1 MTFLYELF
9 GRLMYYL
16 YELCGNYGLAI
27 VLFAVAAKIIML
39 PLTIKQYRSTQL
51 MQLLQPAQDVLQKKY
66 AKNQTKMNE
75 ELQKLYQKYNYSPLS
90 GCLPLLIQFPL
101 IIGLWGALREPVKY
115 VFGSEEAFESVSKA
129 FLWIKQMTLS
139 PVDLFKAQRISPE
152 FLLSLIF
159 PILSIV
165 LTLIQQAETNKKQTG
180 SQNDQMKMMSTMMT
194 VFIAYISFTF
204 NQGIAIYW
212 TMQTGLGLI
221 QNWIMEKFFPLNIEP
236 PKIVKKGGQA

>member
-16 YELCGNYGLAI
+16 YEACGNYGLAI
-27 VLFAVAAKIIML
+27 VLFAVAVKVIML

-51 MQLLQPAQDVLQKKY
+51 MQLLQPAQDVIQKKY

-101 IIGLWGALREPVKY
+101 IFGLWGALREPAKY
-115 VFGSEEAFESVSKA
+115 VFGSEEVFASVPKN

-139 PVDLFKAQRISPE
+139 PVDLFKAQGLSGE

-159 PILSIV
+159 PILSIA
-165 LTLIQQAETNKKQTG
+165 LTFIQQAETNKKQSST
-180 SQNDQMKMMSTMMT
+180 QNDQMKMMSTMMT

-212 TMQTGLGLI
+212 TMQTGLGLV
-221 QNWIMEKFFPLNIEP
+221 QNWVMEKFFPLNIEP
-236 PKIVKKGGQA
+236 PKIVKKSEKA

>member
-1 MTFLYELF
+1 MTFLYQLF

-27 VLFAVAAKIIML
+27 VLFAVAAKVIML

-51 MQLLQPAQDVLQKKY
+51 MQMLQPAMDVIQKKY

-115 VFGSEEAFESVSKA
+115 VFGTEEAFAAVPKT

-139 PVDLFKAQRISPE
+139 PVDLFKAGGVNAE

-159 PILSIV
+159 PIASIALTV
-165 LTLIQQAETNKKQTG
+165 LQQVQTSKKQSG
-180 SQNDQMKMMSTMMT
+180 SQNEQMKTMTTVMT

-212 TMQTGLGLI
+212 TLQTGLGLV
-221 QNWIMEKFFPLNIEP
+221 QNWIMEKFFPLNIEA
-236 PKIVKKGGQA
+236 PKIIKKS